1 MDFYEAL
8 AAKAV
13 PVNIEP
19 AQTSYFSK
27 PDVGLDPRLFRDSK
41 LIPAVRS
48 AVLTALFNYL
58 TSQYQSPYDWTY
70 AWLAGSGVSH
80 QWAAKRDPGDLD
92 CLVGINYNQFRQSN
106 TRYSG
111 LSDKEIASMFNDGF
125 RTELWPA
132 TENFMDSFELT
143 FYVNVQTDIT
153 KIKPYAAYSLINDN
167 WVVEP
172 TIDEPKIGKDWFIGI
187 EKDKSAASEIIARY
201 ATALNSVNQSTNPAA
216 RINAERALKLA
227 VDQASALY
235 EDIHQGRKLAFS
247 ETGEG
252 YLDYNNYRW
261 QAGKESGIVQAL
273 GRLKEISD
281 MSARDF
287 SAATYGIELPN
298 VSTLIRRAATYNT

>member
-19 AQTSYFSK
+19 SQTSYFSK
-27 PDVGLDPRLFRDSK
+27 PEVGLDPRIFRDGK

-48 AVLTALFNYL
+48 SILTSLFNYL
-58 TSQYQSPYDWTY
+58 TSKYQGPYDWTY

-92 CLVGINYNQFRQSN
+92 CLVGIEYNQFRKANQK
-106 TRYSG
+106 YAG
-111 LSDKEIASMFNDGF
+111 LSDKEISSMFNDGF
-125 RTELWPA
+125 RQDLWPETA
-132 TENFMDSFELT
+132 NFMDSYELT
-143 FYVNVQTDIT
+143 FYVNVKTDIT

-187 EKDKSAASEIIARY
+187 EKDKSMASEIIARY
-201 ATALNSVNQSTNPAA
+201 ATALNAVNHATNPAL

-247 ETGEG
+247 ETGQG

-298 VSTLIRRAATYNT
+298 VSTLIRRAATYNN